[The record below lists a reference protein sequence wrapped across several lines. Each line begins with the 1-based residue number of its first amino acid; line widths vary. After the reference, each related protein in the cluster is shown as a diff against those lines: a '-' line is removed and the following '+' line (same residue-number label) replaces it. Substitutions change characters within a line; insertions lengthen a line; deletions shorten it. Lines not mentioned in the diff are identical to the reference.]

1 MTDRHNL
8 IKPPN
13 FPAGYFVNPI
23 SGIIY
28 YRARIKGRAQK
39 FSTGKKTIK
48 EARSYVENRLLE
60 ILSDNPNKARREKKG
75 ILNIS
80 VQQAWDDL
88 MAERVPQKEPA
99 TITKNLVSWN
109 SMREF
114 WQSKTV
120 NQINPKTIKAFE
132 NWYLENHPT
141 RVFFNTH
148 KDLTMLLNFC
158 FREGY
163 ISKPPKISD
172 LDIIIKARTQHKKVG
187 RVYTE
192 KEIIGLLEATS
203 AVARDPETCLKAR
216 IGILMGAR
224 AGLRKKE
231 ALAIEWSNVDL
242 KNHKMKVWSFKNKK
256 WREVPLADELILAI
270 ADLKATQKKGK
281 YLFPMASDPTRFLS
295 SQLFDK
301 LWYKAQELSNL
312 KDWDVPLAARF
323 HDLRHTFA
331 TKTAV
336 DNWPV
341 VVSCQ
346 MLDMSI
352 DEYEKTYTHTT
363 SKDASIYVSRSFGA
377 SK

>member
-1 MTDRHNL
+1 MSARQNL

-13 FPAGYFVNPI
+13 FPSGYFVNPV

-28 YRARIKGRAQK
+28 YRARIKGKAEK

-48 EARSYVENRLLE
+48 EARSFVEGKLLD
-60 ILSDNPNKARREKKG
+60 ILSDNPEKAKRQKRG
-75 ILNIS
+75 VLNIP
-80 VQQAWDDL
+80 VETAWNDL
-88 MAERVPQKEPA
+88 MKEREPQKDPA
-99 TITKNLVSWN
+99 TITKNRVSWN
-109 SMREF
+109 NMSAF
-114 WQSKTV
+114 WETKTV
-120 NQINPKTIKAFE
+120 NQINAKTIKAFE

-141 RVFFNTH
+141 RIFFNTH
-148 KDLTMLLNFC
+148 KDLTMLFNYC

-172 LDIIIKARTQHKKVG
+172 LDLIIKARTQHKEVG

-192 KEIIGLLEATS
+192 KEITGLIEAT
-203 AVARDPETCLKAR
+203 ETVSQYQELKLKAR

-231 ALAIEWSNVDL
+231 ALAIEWANVDFKL
-242 KNHKMKVWSFKNKK
+242 QKMKVWSFKNKK
-256 WREVPLADELILAI
+256 WREVPLADELIEALKE
-270 ADLKATQKKGK
+270 LKAIQDKSKFV
-281 YLFPMASDPTRFLS
+281 FPMASDPTRFLS

-301 LWYKAQELSNL
+301 LWYKCQEISKL

-341 VVSCQ
+341 VVACR

-352 DEYEKTYTHTT
+352 TEYEKTYTHTT
-363 SKDASIYVSRSFGA
+363 SKDASIYMSKSFGA